1 MKLGLLLGGE
11 NTALKDVVTLGVAAE
26 AAGFDSI
33 WCPEFWRSAFV
44 PLAALAGA
52 TARVRLAPAVSMAF
66 PRSPFLH
73 ARFALDLD
81 ELSSGRFI
89 FGVGTGTLRMNLGWT
104 PEKYPNPVDGLREHV
119 DVVRKLWNTWYH
131 HAGEPV
137 HHAGRYYT
145 VDTPGYIAGF
155 RPLRP
160 DIPVYL
166 AAVQPRM
173 LRLAGETADGVIGYP
188 LASPRYLREELGVH
202 LAEGAQK
209 ASRDPTSI
217 EVVTLLVCAVS
228 DDREKARTLARR
240 QLAFYATSTVYRPI
254 LERDGFG
261 REWQAIQE
269 ASRRQ
274 DLEGMEQAVSDKMLD
289 ALALAGTALECRD
302 KVEELEGLTDLA
314 VLHGPTYGLA
324 REQITEN
331 YHNILDA
338 FSG

>member
-11 NTALKDVVTLGVAAE
+11 NTPLKDVVELGVAAE

-33 WCPEFWRSAFV
+33 LCPEFWRSAFV

-52 TARVRLAPAVSMAF
+52 TSRVRLVPAVSMAF

-81 ELSSGRFI
+81 ELSNGRFV

-104 PEKYPNPVDGLREHV
+104 PDKYPKPVEGLREHV
-119 DVVRKLWNTWYH
+119 EVVRRLWSTWYH
-131 HAGEPV
+131 HPGEPV
-137 HHAGRYYT
+137 HHAGPYYN

-155 RPLRP
+155 RPWRP

-166 AAVQPRM
+166 AAVMPRM
-173 LRLAGETADGVIGYP
+173 LRLAGAVADGVVGYP

-202 LAEGAQK
+202 LAEGARK
-209 ASRDPTSI
+209 AGRDPASI

-228 DDREKARTLARR
+228 DDRGKARRQARR

-269 ASRRQ
+269 ASLRQ
-274 DLEGMEQAVSDKMLD
+274 DLEGMEQAVSDEMLD
-289 ALALAGTALECRD
+289 TLALAGTAREYRD
-302 KVEELEGLTDLA
+302 KLKGLEGLAGLA
-314 VLHGPTYGLA
+314 VLHGPTHGLV

-331 YHNILDA
+331 YRNILDA
-338 FSG
+338 FGG

>member
-11 NTALKDVVTLGVAAE
+11 NTALKDVVKLGAAAE

-44 PLAALAGA
+44 PLATLAGV
-52 TARVRLAPAVSMAF
+52 TSRVRLAPGVSMAF

-73 ARFALDLD
+73 ARFSLDLD
-81 ELSSGRFI
+81 ELSDGRFI
-89 FGVGTGTLRMNLGWT
+89 CALGTGTLRMNLGW
-104 PEKYPNPVDGLREHV
+104 PPDNYPKPVEGLREHV
-119 DVVRKLWNTWYH
+119 DVVRRLWNTWYH
-131 HAGEPV
+131 HPGEPV

-160 DIPVYL
+160 DIPVYV
-166 AAVQPRM
+166 AAVLPRM
-173 LRLAGETADGVIGYP
+173 LRLAGEMADGVVGYP
-188 LASPRYLREELGVH
+188 LTSPRYLREELGLH
-202 LAEGAQK
+202 LAEGARQ
-209 ASRDPTSI
+209 ASRDPASI
-217 EVVTLLVCAVS
+217 EIVPLLVCAVS
-228 DDREKARTLARR
+228 DDREKARNLARR

-269 ASRRQ
+269 ASLRQ
-274 DLEGMEQAVSDKMLD
+274 DLEGMERAVSDEMLD
-289 ALALAGTALECRD
+289 ALALAGTARECRD
-302 KVEELEGLTDLA
+302 KVEKLEGLADLA

-324 REQITEN
+324 REQITES
-331 YHNILDA
+331 YRSILDA